1 MWEVYIYSG
10 KVTHHFVE
18 CESEKA
24 AEEFCDAYGY
34 TYVDENAF
42 DIPFRTV
49 QAGCMLI
56 DELDHRA
63 GQVRMFAG
71 ENKNRQLGRGI

>member
-1 MWEVYIYSG
+1 MGRILDELIVDTAIVDPKRINFQG
-10 KVTHHFVE
+10 NI
-18 CESEKA
+18 A
-24 AEEFCDAYGY
+24 AQVSDD
-34 TYVDENAF
+34 VDENAF